1 MIHGVEPGMKRSF
14 DIEKIGDEARDR
26 IDGTVELQFDPIG
39 MTVHPVTAMRL
50 WNIWKLMRGF
60 EAKGLNDLHFTEF
73 RRIYAF
79 AG

>member
-1 MIHGVEPGMKRSF
+1 
-14 DIEKIGDEARDR
+14 
-26 IDGTVELQFDPIG
+26 